1 MNFDEFNQHC
11 RMGTV
16 PEDLHPLLQAMIHDA
31 CGDWDIAHS
40 IAQLDYSPNGSWVHA
55 CLHRVEG
62 DLANAGYWYRHAG
75 RSSPDRNRLLVLTD
89 SRVNEVNMGVWLE
102 EDFVFSPQFKIQLGV
117 RGDYFTF
124 DVMDRLETP
133 EFPGNGLPHASGTSA
148 CLGCWKI
155 S

>member
-1 MNFDEFNQHC
+1 MNFNEFNALC
-11 RMGTV
+11 SRGTI

-31 CGDWDIAHS
+31 RGDWDTVHS
-40 IAQLDYSPNGSWVHA
+40 IAQKDYTSNGARVHA
-55 CLHRVEG
+55 YLHREEG
-62 DLANAGYWYRHAG
+62 DLANAGYWYRQAG
-75 RSSPDRNRLLVLTD
+75 RSSQDRNRLSVLTD
-89 SRVNEVNMGVWLE
+89 SRLNEVNMGVWLE
-102 EDFVFSPQFKIQLGV
+102 EDIGFSPQCKIQLGV

-124 DVMDRLETP
+124 DVMDRLDTP